1 MDGSAQKM
9 RFKVE
14 GVVSMRAL
22 SDKAF
27 PVDGATTLNSNQ
39 DLLFSYFLGS
49 VFGLKR
55 LARPL
60 LVAPLRGLKQL
71 LTPRFEVFDKL

>member
-1 MDGSAQKM
+1 MSCEPQMDGSAQKM

-14 GVVSMRAL
+14 GVVSMRTL

-39 DLLFSYFLGS
+39 DLLFSYF
-49 VFGLKR
+49 
-55 LARPL
+55 
-60 LVAPLRGLKQL
+60 
-71 LTPRFEVFDKL
+71 